1 MSPEVFRGYGTAG
14 KEVGPEVLRN
24 KMGFDLEALGSI
36 HHTSPETLQMSS
48 KRGPETLEI
57 RE

>member
-24 KMGFDLEALGSI
+24 KMGFDLEHWGVY
-36 HHTSPETLQMSS
+36 TTLVLRHY
-48 KRGPETLEI
+48 K
-57 RE
+57 

>member
-57 RE
+57 